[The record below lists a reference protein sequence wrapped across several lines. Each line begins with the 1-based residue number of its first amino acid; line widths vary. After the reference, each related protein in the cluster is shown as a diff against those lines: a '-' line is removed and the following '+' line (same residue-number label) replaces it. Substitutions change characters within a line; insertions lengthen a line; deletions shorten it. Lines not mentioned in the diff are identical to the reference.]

1 MSHPLVMLL
10 ISDLS
15 GRMRGKSVPVR
26 GSEKLLEEGLGWIPA
41 NAALTCFGPMAKV
54 ENDALGEL
62 RLIPAE
68 NEPISF
74 FHEKLEIDQNWWVG
88 KIVRMDGFPWECCL
102 RSQLESSLS
111 LLQDRFQLQLEVGLE
126 QEFYLTGRKDQL
138 NTNSLEAFCE
148 ASDFLKAYAECLDS
162 AGIEFKSLHPENG
175 PGQYELSLPKLDPL
189 KAADQLQLA
198 MGIGRH
204 CAARMNEHLTFSPIV
219 SSVTIG
225 SGLHLSLI
233 HI

>member
-68 NEPISF
+68 NEPVSF
-74 FHEKLEIDQNWWVG
+74 SMRNS
-88 KIVRMDGFPWECCL
+88 
-102 RSQLESSLS
+102 RSN
-111 LLQDRFQLQLEVGLE
+111 R
-126 QEFYLTGRKDQL
+126 TG
-138 NTNSLEAFCE
+138 
-148 ASDFLKAYAECLDS
+148 
-162 AGIEFKSLHPENG
+162 
-175 PGQYELSLPKLDPL
+175 
-189 KAADQLQLA
+189 
-198 MGIGRH
+198 
-204 CAARMNEHLTFSPIV
+204 
-219 SSVTIG
+219 G
-225 SGLHLSLI
+225 SGKSCGWTDSPGNAACGASWNRH
-233 HI
+233 